1 MGRGESMRLLQDGLV
16 ALLAAIGLATLLWLI
31 VSVLF
36 RLRKETLHHVSA
48 VVPARGAANGLE
60 HTVPTLEQLRCDH
73 GGFGGIVI
81 VDCGLSPVGREVAA
95 LLSREDR
102 DVALCT
108 REELP
113 DFFQ

>member
-48 VVPARGAANGLE
+48 VVPARE
-60 HTVPTLEQLRCDH
+60 HTVHTLEQLRCDH

>member
-1 MGRGESMRLLQDGLV
+1 M
-16 ALLAAIGLATLLWLI
+16 
-31 VSVLF
+31 
-36 RLRKETLHHVSA
+36 H
-48 VVPARGAANGLE
+48 
-60 HTVPTLEQLRCDH
+60 TLEQLRCDH

>member
-48 VVPARGAANGLE
+48 VVPR
-60 HTVPTLEQLRCDH
+60 
-73 GGFGGIVI
+73 
-81 VDCGLSPVGREVAA
+81 
-95 LLSREDR
+95 
-102 DVALCT
+102 
-108 REELP
+108 
-113 DFFQ
+113 